1 MNIPE
6 IYKSPA
12 KKFRTY
18 WDIYGGW
25 AALIR
30 SPYLHAAI
38 LFTILAYPIWLDSK
52 KDWTDL
58 VMSVTPSILG
68 FSLGGYAIL
77 FAFGD
82 EKFRLAISGPDED
95 GSPSPFMNV
104 NASFVHFL
112 VMNVLALLL
121 AILARAWIKDGSCLM
136 GLVFCVFSYS
146 VFAALATVMSIFSVA
161 SWSDAYA
168 GKAKKNGTAKAPTP

>member
-1 MNIPE
+1 MKIPDNY
-6 IYKSPA
+6 ISPA
-12 KKFRTY
+12 NKFRKY

-25 AALIR
+25 MALVR

-38 LFTILAYPIWLDSK
+38 LFTLLAYPIWRDTK
-52 KDWTDL
+52 NDWTDL

-82 EKFRLAISGPDED
+82 EKFRLAISGPDAD

-112 VMNVLALLL
+112 VVNVLALLL

-168 GKAKKNGTAKAPTP
+168 GKVKKDDAGKAPAP

>member
-6 IYKSPA
+6 TYKSPA
-12 KKFRTY
+12 KKFRKY
-18 WDIYGGW
+18 WEIYGGW
-25 AALIR
+25 TALIR
-30 SPYLHAAI
+30 SPYLHASI
-38 LFTILAYPIWLDSK
+38 LFSILACPIWLDAK
-52 KDWTDL
+52 KDWTDI
-58 VMSVTPSILG
+58 VMAVTPSILG

-82 EKFRLAISGPDED
+82 EKFRLAISGPDAD

-112 VMNVLALLL
+112 VVNVLALLL

-136 GLVFCVFSYS
+136 GLVFGVFSYS
-146 VFAALATVMSIFSVA
+146 IFAALATVMSIFSVA

-168 GKAKKNGTAKAPTP
+168 GKVKKDDAGKSPDS